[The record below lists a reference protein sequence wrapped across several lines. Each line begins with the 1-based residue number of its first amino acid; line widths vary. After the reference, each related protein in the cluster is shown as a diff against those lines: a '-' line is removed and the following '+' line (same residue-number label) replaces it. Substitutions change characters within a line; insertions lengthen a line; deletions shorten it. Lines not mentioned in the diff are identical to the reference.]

1 MCRLFSPG
9 SGSDHIR
16 DVWKNGF
23 FGCVLLM
30 MTKLRTTLQ
39 LATCPVYV
47 HARTSTSRNYVIP
60 ITISLYIYGVL
71 QLRPGAFC

>member
-1 MCRLFSPG
+1 
-9 SGSDHIR
+9 
-16 DVWKNGF
+16 
-23 FGCVLLM
+23 M